1 MPGGRRF
8 GVYGWRRL
16 SAVACGPLVVYDSR
30 NGDSHVAYLPRTKG
44 LIMPRC
50 RKAIIGVAV
59 SLAASLWLIAGDGVA
74 VAQSLPA
81 SGRYQC
87 TGGSGTAAALNFAVG
102 PGNIYTTKTGSRGTM
117 VIHPGTGNV
126 LFRDAAPQNAYEG
139 RYSAGPPPQVALVT
153 VTDGNSVDTGIVC
166 QVR

>member
-1 MPGGRRF
+1 MSRPQRTI
-8 GVYGWRRL
+8 
-16 SAVACGPLVVYDSR
+16 VA
-30 NGDSHVAYLPRTKG
+30 
-44 LIMPRC
+44 
-50 RKAIIGVAV
+50 AI
-59 SLAASLWLIAGDGVA
+59 SLAASLLAGNGVA

-81 SGRYQC
+81 PGRYQC
-87 TGGSGTAAALNFAVG
+87 TGGSGTAAVLNFAVG

-139 RYSAGPPPQVALVT
+139 RYSAGPPSQVALVT
-153 VTDGNSVDTGIVC
+153 VTDGKSVDSGIIC

>member
-1 MPGGRRF
+1 
-8 GVYGWRRL
+8 
-16 SAVACGPLVVYDSR
+16 
-30 NGDSHVAYLPRTKG
+30 
-44 LIMPRC
+44 MPRP
-50 RKAIIGVAV
+50 KHAIGAAIL
-59 SLAASLWLIAGDGVA
+59 LAASLIAGGGGGA

-81 SGRYQC
+81 AGRYQC
-87 TGGSGTAAALNFAVG
+87 TGGSGAAAGLNFAVG

-153 VTDGNSVDTGIVC
+153 VTDSKNVDSGIIC
-166 QVR
+166 QMQ